1 MKSSWTSQQ
10 QNGRRYNMAWVTND
24 GEYNGS
30 SVVLEFDFNA
40 LNEQQWS
47 NLEDMSSMDRLDY
60 VEAILAEDDD
70 KVRHIELDNFTEEWG
85 L

>member
-1 MKSSWTSQQ
+1 
-10 QNGRRYNMAWVTND
+10 MAWVTND

-30 SVVLEFDFNA
+30 SIVLEFDFNA

-60 VEAILAEDDD
+60 VEAILAGDDD

>member
-1 MKSSWTSQQ
+1 
-10 QNGRRYNMAWVTND
+10 MARVTND
-24 GEYNGS
+24 GEYNGTS
-30 SVVLEFDFNA
+30 IVLEFDFNA
-40 LNEQQWS
+40 LNEQQRS
-47 NLEDMSSMDRLDY
+47 NLEDRSSMDRLAY

>member
-1 MKSSWTSQQ
+1 
-10 QNGRRYNMAWVTND
+10 MAWVTND
-24 GEYNGS
+24 GEYNGT
-30 SVVLEFDFNA
+30 SVVLEFDFDS

-60 VEAILAEDDD
+60 VEAILAGDDD

>member
-1 MKSSWTSQQ
+1 
-10 QNGRRYNMAWVTND
+10 MAWVTND
-24 GEYNGS
+24 GEYNGTS
-30 SVVLEFDFNA
+30 IVLEFDFNA

-60 VEAILAEDDD
+60 VEAILAGDDD
-70 KVRHIELDNFTEEWG
+70 KVSHIELDKFTEEWG

>member
-1 MKSSWTSQQ
+1 
-10 QNGRRYNMAWVTND
+10 MAWVTND

-30 SVVLEFDFNA
+30 SLVLEFDFNA

-60 VEAILAEDDD
+60 VEAILAGDDD

-85 L
+85 LE

>member
-1 MKSSWTSQQ
+1 
-10 QNGRRYNMAWVTND
+10 MAWVTND
-24 GEYNGS
+24 GEYNGTS
-30 SVVLEFDFNA
+30 IVLEFDFNA

-60 VEAILAEDDD
+60 VEAILAGDDD

-85 L
+85 LE

>member
-1 MKSSWTSQQ
+1 
-10 QNGRRYNMAWVTND
+10 MAWVTND
-24 GEYNGS
+24 GEYNGT

-40 LNEQQWS
+40 LNDQQWS

>member
-1 MKSSWTSQQ
+1 
-10 QNGRRYNMAWVTND
+10 MAWVTND

-30 SVVLEFDFNA
+30 SIVLEFDFNA

-47 NLEDMSSMDRLDY
+47 NLEDMSSMDRIEY
-60 VEAILAEDDD
+60 VEAILAGDDD